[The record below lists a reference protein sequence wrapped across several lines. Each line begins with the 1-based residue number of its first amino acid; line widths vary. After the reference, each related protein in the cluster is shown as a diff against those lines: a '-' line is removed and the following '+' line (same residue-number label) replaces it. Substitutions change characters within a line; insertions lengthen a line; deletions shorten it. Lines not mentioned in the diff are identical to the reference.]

1 MDHLFASAR
10 FKLSSDSMQVYLAQ
24 PRGFCAGVQRAI
36 DIVEGALEKFGTP
49 IYVRHEIIH
58 NRFVVDQLKA
68 KGVVFVDEIDE
79 IPDGSITIFS
89 AHGVS
94 DKVENEASERELPV
108 IDATCPLVKKVH
120 LQVAKFEKLECEIVL
135 IGHRGHPEVEGT
147 AGRTES
153 PVHIVANSVEVEQLE
168 IQNPENVAYV
178 TQTTLSVDDAQETID
193 ALRSRFPAIK
203 RPSTDDICFASQNRQ
218 QAVRELAQHVD
229 LVLVIGAA
237 NSSNSNRLVEIGRK
251 AGVPSFLIETPEQ
264 IDVDLLGTAER
275 VGLTAGASVPEELIE
290 IVIKRLQS
298 LRQTEVISV
307 QGVEENIQFKLPATL
322 LNSSQVAGFPVASS
336 T

>member
-1 MDHLFASAR
+1 
-10 FKLSSDSMQVYLAQ
+10 MQVYLAQ

-36 DIVEGALEKFGTP
+36 DIVEGALEKFGAP

-68 KGVVFVDEIDE
+68 KGVVFVDEIDD

-120 LQVAKFEKLECEIVL
+120 RQVAKFEKLGCEIVL

-147 AGRTES
+147 AGRS
-153 PVHIVANSVEVEQLE
+153 KSSVHIVTNSAEVEQLE
-168 IQNPENVAYV
+168 IQNPEKVAYV
-178 TQTTLSVDDAQETID
+178 TQTTLSVDDAQKTID
-193 ALRSRFPAIK
+193 ALRSKFPAIK
-203 RPSTDDICFASQNRQ
+203 SPSTDDICFASQNRQ

-264 IDVDLLGTAER
+264 IDVELLGTAER

-290 IVIKRLQS
+290 IVIERLQN
-298 LRQTEVISV
+298 LRQLEVISA

>member
-1 MDHLFASAR
+1 
-10 FKLSSDSMQVYLAQ
+10 MQVYLAQ
-24 PRGFCAGVQRAI
+24 PRGFCAGVRRAI
-36 DIVEGALEKFGTP
+36 DIVEGALEKFGAP

-68 KGVVFVDEIDE
+68 KGVVFVDEIDD

-120 LQVAKFEKLECEIVL
+120 LQVAKFEKLGCEIVL

-147 AGRTES
+147 AGRS
-153 PVHIVANSVEVEQLE
+153 KSSVHIVANSAEVEQLE
-168 IQNPENVAYV
+168 IQNPEKVAYV
-178 TQTTLSVDDAQETID
+178 TQTTLSVDDTQKTID
-193 ALRSRFPAIK
+193 VLRSKFPAIK
-203 RPSTDDICFASQNRQ
+203 SPSTDDICFASQNRQ

-229 LVLVIGAA
+229 LVLVIGAT
-237 NSSNSNRLVEIGRK
+237 NSSNSNRLVDIGRK

-298 LRQTEVISV
+298 LRQTEVISA

-322 LNSSQVAGFPVASS
+322 LNSSQEAGFPVASS

>member
-1 MDHLFASAR
+1 
-10 FKLSSDSMQVYLAQ
+10 MQVYLAQ
-24 PRGFCAGVQRAI
+24 PRGFCAGVRRAI
-36 DIVEGALEKFGTP
+36 DIVEGALEKFGAP

-68 KGVVFVDEIDE
+68 KGVVFVDEIDD

-120 LQVAKFEKLECEIVL
+120 LQVAKFEKLGCEIVL

-147 AGRTES
+147 AGRS
-153 PVHIVANSVEVEQLE
+153 KSSVHIVANSAEVEQLE
-168 IQNPENVAYV
+168 IQNPEKVAYV
-178 TQTTLSVDDAQETID
+178 TQTTLSVDDAQKTID
-193 ALRSRFPAIK
+193 ALRSKFPAIK
-203 RPSTDDICFASQNRQ
+203 SPFTDDICFASQNRQ

-229 LVLVIGAA
+229 LILVIGAA
-237 NSSNSNRLVEIGRK
+237 NSSNSNRLVDIGRK

-298 LRQTEVISV
+298 LRQIEVISA

-322 LNSSQVAGFPVASS
+322 LNSSQEAGFPVASS

>member
-1 MDHLFASAR
+1 
-10 FKLSSDSMQVYLAQ
+10 MQVYLAQ

-36 DIVEGALEKFGTP
+36 DIVEGALEKFGAP

-68 KGVVFVDEIDE
+68 KGVVFVDEIDD

-120 LQVAKFEKLECEIVL
+120 RQVAKFEKLGCEIVL

-147 AGRTES
+147 AGRS
-153 PVHIVANSVEVEQLE
+153 KSSVHIVTNSAEVEQLE
-168 IQNPENVAYV
+168 IQNPEKVAYV
-178 TQTTLSVDDAQETID
+178 TQTTLSVDDAQKTID
-193 ALRSRFPAIK
+193 ALRSKFPAIK
-203 RPSTDDICFASQNRQ
+203 SPSTDDICFASQNRQ

-264 IDVDLLGTAER
+264 IDVELLGTAER

-290 IVIKRLQS
+290 IVIKRLQN
-298 LRQTEVISV
+298 LRQLEVISA

-322 LNSSQVAGFPVASS
+322 LNASQKVEFPVASS

>member
-1 MDHLFASAR
+1 
-10 FKLSSDSMQVYLAQ
+10 MQVYLAQ

-36 DIVEGALEKFGTP
+36 DIVEGALEKFGAP

-68 KGVVFVDEIDE
+68 KGVVFVDKIDD

-120 LQVAKFEKLECEIVL
+120 RQVAKFEKLGCEIVL

-147 AGRTES
+147 AGRS
-153 PVHIVANSVEVEQLE
+153 KSSVHIVTNSAEVEQLE
-168 IQNPENVAYV
+168 IQNPEKVAYV
-178 TQTTLSVDDAQETID
+178 TQTTLSVDDAQKTID
-193 ALRSRFPAIK
+193 ALRSKFPAIK
-203 RPSTDDICFASQNRQ
+203 SPSTDDICFASQNRQ

-264 IDVDLLGTAER
+264 IDVELLGTAER

-290 IVIKRLQS
+290 IVIKRLQN
-298 LRQTEVISV
+298 LRQLEVISA

-322 LNSSQVAGFPVASS
+322 LNASQKVEFPVVRS

>member
-1 MDHLFASAR
+1 M
-10 FKLSSDSMQVYLAQ
+10 
-24 PRGFCAGVQRAI
+24 
-36 DIVEGALEKFGTP
+36 
-49 IYVRHEIIH
+49 
-58 NRFVVDQLKA
+58 KA
-68 KGVVFVDEIDE
+68 KGAVFVDEIDD

-120 LQVAKFEKLECEIVL
+120 RQVAKFEKLGCEIVL

-147 AGRTES
+147 AGRS
-153 PVHIVANSVEVEQLE
+153 KSSVHIVANSAEVEQLE
-168 IQNPENVAYV
+168 IQNSEKVAYV
-178 TQTTLSVDDAQETID
+178 TQTTLSVDDTQKTID
-193 ALRSRFPAIK
+193 ALRSKFPAIK
-203 RPSTDDICFASQNRQ
+203 SPSTDDICFASQNRQ

-290 IVIKRLQS
+290 IVIERLQH
-298 LRQTEVISV
+298 LRQIKVIPAK
-307 QGVEENIQFKLPATL
+307 GVEENIQFKLPATL
-322 LNSSQVAGFPVASS
+322 LNASQVAGFPVAGS

>member
-1 MDHLFASAR
+1 
-10 FKLSSDSMQVYLAQ
+10 MQVYLAQ
-24 PRGFCAGVQRAI
+24 PRGFCAGVRRAI
-36 DIVEGALEKFGTP
+36 DIVEGALEKFGAP

-68 KGVVFVDEIDE
+68 KGVVFVDEIDD

-120 LQVAKFEKLECEIVL
+120 LQVAKFEKLGCEIVL

-147 AGRTES
+147 AGRS
-153 PVHIVANSVEVEQLE
+153 KSSVHIVANSAEVEQLE
-168 IQNPENVAYV
+168 IQNPEKVAYV
-178 TQTTLSVDDAQETID
+178 TQTTLSVDDTQKTID
-193 ALRSRFPAIK
+193 VLRSKFPAIK
-203 RPSTDDICFASQNRQ
+203 SPSTDDICFASQNRQ

-237 NSSNSNRLVEIGRK
+237 NSSNSNRLVDIGRK

-298 LRQTEVISV
+298 LRQTEVISA
-307 QGVEENIQFKLPATL
+307 QGVEEKIQFKLPATL
-322 LNSSQVAGFPVASS
+322 LNSSQEAGFPVASS

>member
-1 MDHLFASAR
+1 
-10 FKLSSDSMQVYLAQ
+10 MQVYLAQ
-24 PRGFCAGVQRAI
+24 PRGFCAGVRRAI
-36 DIVEGALEKFGTP
+36 DIVEGALEKFGAP

-120 LQVAKFEKLECEIVL
+120 LQVAKFEKLGCEIVL

-147 AGRTES
+147 AGRS
-153 PVHIVANSVEVEQLE
+153 KSSVHIVANSAEVEQLE
-168 IQNPENVAYV
+168 IQNPEKVAYV
-178 TQTTLSVDDAQETID
+178 TQTTLSVDDTQKTID
-193 ALRSRFPAIK
+193 VLRSKFPAIK
-203 RPSTDDICFASQNRQ
+203 SPSTDDICFASQNRQ
-218 QAVRELAQHVD
+218 QAVRELAHHVD
-229 LVLVIGAA
+229 LVLVIGAT
-237 NSSNSNRLVEIGRK
+237 NSSNSNRLVDIGRK

-290 IVIKRLQS
+290 IVIKRLQG
-298 LRQTEVISV
+298 LRQTEVISA

>member
-1 MDHLFASAR
+1 
-10 FKLSSDSMQVYLAQ
+10 MQVYLAQ
-24 PRGFCAGVQRAI
+24 PRGFCAGVRRAI
-36 DIVEGALEKFGTP
+36 DIVEGALEKFGAP

-68 KGVVFVDEIDE
+68 KGVVFVDQIDD

-94 DKVENEASERELPV
+94 DKVEHEASERELPV

-120 LQVAKFEKLECEIVL
+120 LQVAKFEKLGCEIVL

-147 AGRTES
+147 AGRS
-153 PVHIVANSVEVEQLE
+153 KSSVHIVANSAEVEQLE
-168 IQNPENVAYV
+168 IQNPEKVAYV
-178 TQTTLSVDDAQETID
+178 TQTTLSVDDTQKTID
-193 ALRSRFPAIK
+193 VLRSKFPAIK
-203 RPSTDDICFASQNRQ
+203 SPSTDDICFASQNRQ

-229 LVLVIGAA
+229 LILVIGAA
-237 NSSNSNRLVEIGRK
+237 NSSNSNRLVDIGRK

-290 IVIKRLQS
+290 IVIKRLQG
-298 LRQTEVISV
+298 LRQTEVISA

>member
-1 MDHLFASAR
+1 
-10 FKLSSDSMQVYLAQ
+10 MQVYLAQ

-36 DIVEGALEKFGTP
+36 DIVEGALEKFGAP

-68 KGVVFVDEIDE
+68 KGVVFVDEIDD

-120 LQVAKFEKLECEIVL
+120 RQVAKFEKLGCEIVL

-147 AGRTES
+147 AGRS
-153 PVHIVANSVEVEQLE
+153 KSSVHIVTNSAEVEQLE
-168 IQNPENVAYV
+168 IQNPEKVAYV
-178 TQTTLSVDDAQETID
+178 TQTTLSVDDAQKTID
-193 ALRSRFPAIK
+193 ALRSKFPAIK
-203 RPSTDDICFASQNRQ
+203 SPSTDDICFASQNRQ

-264 IDVDLLGTAER
+264 IDVELLGTAER

-290 IVIKRLQS
+290 IVIERLQN
-298 LRQTEVISV
+298 LRQLEVISA

-322 LNSSQVAGFPVASS
+322 LNASQKVEFPVASS

>member
-1 MDHLFASAR
+1 
-10 FKLSSDSMQVYLAQ
+10 MQVYLAQ
-24 PRGFCAGVQRAI
+24 PRGFCAGVRRAI
-36 DIVEGALEKFGTP
+36 DIVEGALEKFGAP

-68 KGVVFVDEIDE
+68 KGVVFVDEIDD

-120 LQVAKFEKLECEIVL
+120 LQVAKFEKLGCEIVL

-147 AGRTES
+147 AGRS
-153 PVHIVANSVEVEQLE
+153 KSSVHIVANSAEVEQLE
-168 IQNPENVAYV
+168 IQNPEKVAHV
-178 TQTTLSVDDAQETID
+178 TQTTLSVDDAQKTID
-193 ALRSRFPAIK
+193 ALRSKFPAIK
-203 RPSTDDICFASQNRQ
+203 SPSTDDICFASQNRQ

-229 LVLVIGAA
+229 LVLVIGAT
-237 NSSNSNRLVEIGRK
+237 NSSNSNRLVDIGRK

-290 IVIKRLQS
+290 IVIERLQH
-298 LRQTEVISV
+298 LRQIEVIPAK
-307 QGVEENIQFKLPATL
+307 GVEENIQFKLPATL

>member
-1 MDHLFASAR
+1 
-10 FKLSSDSMQVYLAQ
+10 MQVYLAQ

-36 DIVEGALEKFGTP
+36 DIVEGALEKFGAP

-68 KGVVFVDEIDE
+68 KGVVFVDEIDD

-120 LQVAKFEKLECEIVL
+120 RQVAKFEKLGCEIVL

-147 AGRTES
+147 AGRS
-153 PVHIVANSVEVEQLE
+153 KSSVHIVTNSAEVEQLE
-168 IQNPENVAYV
+168 IQNPEKVAYV
-178 TQTTLSVDDAQETID
+178 TQTTLSVDDAQKTID
-193 ALRSRFPAIK
+193 ALRSKFPAIK
-203 RPSTDDICFASQNRQ
+203 SPSTDDICFASQNRQ

-264 IDVDLLGTAER
+264 IDVELLGTAER

-290 IVIKRLQS
+290 IVIKRLQN
-298 LRQTEVISV
+298 LRQLEVISA

-322 LNSSQVAGFPVASS
+322 LNASQKVEFPVVRS

>member
-1 MDHLFASAR
+1 
-10 FKLSSDSMQVYLAQ
+10 MQVYLAQ

-36 DIVEGALEKFGTP
+36 DIVEGALEKFGPP
-49 IYVRHEIIH
+49 IYVRHEIVH

-68 KGVVFVDEIDE
+68 KGVVFVDEIDD

-120 LQVAKFEKLECEIVL
+120 RQVAKFENLGCEIVL

-153 PVHIVANSVEVEQLE
+153 PVHVVTNSAEVEQLE
-168 IQNPENVAYV
+168 IQNPEKVAYV
-178 TQTTLSVDDAQETID
+178 TQTTLSVDDAQKTID
-193 ALRSRFPAIK
+193 ALRSKFPAIK
-203 RPSTDDICFASQNRQ
+203 SPSTDDICFASQNRQ

-237 NSSNSNRLVEIGRK
+237 NSSNSNRLVEIGRN

-290 IVIKRLQS
+290 FVIKRLQS
-298 LRQTEVISV
+298 LRQTEVISA

-322 LNSSQVAGFPVASS
+322 LDSSQEAGFPVASS
-336 T
+336 A

>member
-1 MDHLFASAR
+1 
-10 FKLSSDSMQVYLAQ
+10 MQVYLAQ
-24 PRGFCAGVQRAI
+24 PRGFCAGVRRAI
-36 DIVEGALEKFGTP
+36 DIVEGALEKFGAP

-68 KGVVFVDEIDE
+68 KGVVFVDEIDD

-120 LQVAKFEKLECEIVL
+120 LQVAKFEKLGCEIVL

-147 AGRTES
+147 AGRS
-153 PVHIVANSVEVEQLE
+153 KSSVHIVANSAEVEQLE
-168 IQNPENVAYV
+168 IQNPEKVAYV
-178 TQTTLSVDDAQETID
+178 TQTTLSVDDTQKTIN
-193 ALRSRFPAIK
+193 ALRSKFPAIK
-203 RPSTDDICFASQNRQ
+203 SPSTDDICFASQNRQ

-229 LVLVIGAA
+229 LVLVIGAT
-237 NSSNSNRLVEIGRK
+237 NSSNSNRLVDIGRK
-251 AGVPSFLIETPEQ
+251 AGVPSLLIETPEQ

-298 LRQTEVISV
+298 LRQIEVISA

>member
-1 MDHLFASAR
+1 
-10 FKLSSDSMQVYLAQ
+10 MQVYLAQ
-24 PRGFCAGVQRAI
+24 PRGFCAGVRRAI
-36 DIVEGALEKFGTP
+36 DIVEGALKKFGAP

-58 NRFVVDQLKA
+58 NRFVIDQLKA
-68 KGVVFVDEIDE
+68 KGVVFVDEIDD

-120 LQVAKFEKLECEIVL
+120 LQVAKFEKLGCEIVL

-153 PVHIVANSVEVEQLE
+153 PVHIVANSAEVEQLE
-168 IQNPENVAYV
+168 IQNPEKVAYV
-178 TQTTLSVDDAQETID
+178 TQTTLSVDDTQKTID
-193 ALRSRFPAIK
+193 ALRSKFPAIK
-203 RPSTDDICFASQNRQ
+203 SPSTDDICFASQNRQ

-229 LVLVIGAA
+229 LVLVIGAT
-237 NSSNSNRLVEIGRK
+237 NSSNSNRLVDIGRK

-298 LRQTEVISV
+298 LRQTEVISA
-307 QGVEENIQFKLPATL
+307 QGVEENVQFKLPATL
-322 LNSSQVAGFPVASS
+322 LNSSQEAGFPVASS

>member
-1 MDHLFASAR
+1 
-10 FKLSSDSMQVYLAQ
+10 MQVYLAQ

-36 DIVEGALEKFGTP
+36 DIVEGALEKFGAP

-68 KGVVFVDEIDE
+68 KGVVFVDEIDD

-120 LQVAKFEKLECEIVL
+120 LQVAKFEKLGCEIVL

-147 AGRTES
+147 AGRS
-153 PVHIVANSVEVEQLE
+153 KSSVHIVTNSAEVEQLE
-168 IQNPENVAYV
+168 IQNPEKVAYV
-178 TQTTLSVDDAQETID
+178 TQTTLSVDDAQKTID
-193 ALRSRFPAIK
+193 ALRSKFPAIK
-203 RPSTDDICFASQNRQ
+203 SPSTDDICFASQNRQ

-264 IDVDLLGTAER
+264 IDVELLGTAER

-290 IVIKRLQS
+290 IVIKRLQN
-298 LRQTEVISV
+298 LRQLEVISA

-322 LNSSQVAGFPVASS
+322 LNASQKVEFPVVRS

>member
-1 MDHLFASAR
+1 
-10 FKLSSDSMQVYLAQ
+10 MQVYLAQ

-36 DIVEGALEKFGTP
+36 DIVEGALEKFGAP

-68 KGVVFVDEIDE
+68 KGVVFVDEIDD

-120 LQVAKFEKLECEIVL
+120 LQVAKFEKLGCEIVL

-147 AGRTES
+147 AGRS
-153 PVHIVANSVEVEQLE
+153 KSSVHIVANSAEVEQLE
-168 IQNPENVAYV
+168 IQNPEKVAYV
-178 TQTTLSVDDAQETID
+178 TQTTLSVDDTQKTID
-193 ALRSRFPAIK
+193 VLRSKFPAIK
-203 RPSTDDICFASQNRQ
+203 SPSTDDICFASQNRQ
-218 QAVRELAQHVD
+218 QAVRELAHHVD

-237 NSSNSNRLVEIGRK
+237 NSSNSNRLVDIGRK

-298 LRQTEVISV
+298 LRQIEVISA

-322 LNSSQVAGFPVASS
+322 LNSSQVVGFPVASS

>member
-1 MDHLFASAR
+1 
-10 FKLSSDSMQVYLAQ
+10 MQVYLAQ
-24 PRGFCAGVQRAI
+24 PRGFCAGVRRAI
-36 DIVEGALEKFGTP
+36 DIVEGALKKFGPP

-68 KGVVFVDEIDE
+68 KGVVFVDEIDD

-120 LQVAKFEKLECEIVL
+120 RQVAKFGKLECEIVL

-147 AGRTES
+147 AGRAKS
-153 PVHIVANSVEVEQLE
+153 PVHVVENSAEVEQLE
-168 IQNPENVAYV
+168 FQNPEKVAFV
-178 TQTTLSVDDAQETID
+178 TQTTLSVDDAQKTID
-193 ALRSRFPAIK
+193 TLRSKYPAIK
-203 RPSTDDICFASQNRQ
+203 SPSTDDICFASQNRQ
-218 QAVRELAQHVD
+218 QAVRELAQYVD

-237 NSSNSNRLVEIGRK
+237 NSSNSNRLVDIGRN

-264 IDVDLLGTAER
+264 IDVELLGTAER
-275 VGLTAGASVPEELIE
+275 VGLTAGASVPEELID
-290 IVIKRLQS
+290 IVIERLQH
-298 LRQTEVISV
+298 LKQIEVISA
-307 QGVEENIQFKLPATL
+307 QGTEENIQFKLPATL
-322 LNSSQVAGFPVASS
+322 LNASQEAGFPVASS

>member
-1 MDHLFASAR
+1 
-10 FKLSSDSMQVYLAQ
+10 MQVYLAQ
-24 PRGFCAGVQRAI
+24 PRGFCAGVRRAI
-36 DIVEGALEKFGTP
+36 DIVEGALKKFGPP

-68 KGVVFVDEIDE
+68 KGVVFVDEIDD

-120 LQVAKFEKLECEIVL
+120 RQVAKFGKLKCEIVL

-147 AGRTES
+147 TGRAKT
-153 PVHIVANSVEVEQLE
+153 PVHVVTNSAEVEQLE
-168 IQNPENVAYV
+168 IQNPEKVAFV
-178 TQTTLSVDDAQETID
+178 TQTTLSVDDAQKTID
-193 ALRSRFPAIK
+193 TLRSKYPAIK
-203 RPSTDDICFASQNRQ
+203 SPSTNDICFASQNRQ
-218 QAVRELAQHVD
+218 QAVRELAQYVD

-237 NSSNSNRLVEIGRK
+237 NSSNSNRLVDTGRK

-264 IDVDLLGTAER
+264 IDVELLGTAER

-290 IVIKRLQS
+290 IVIERLQN
-298 LRQTEVISV
+298 LKQIEVISA
-307 QGVEENIQFKLPATL
+307 QGTEENIQFKLPATL
-322 LNSSQVAGFPVASS
+322 LNASREAGFPVASS

>member
-1 MDHLFASAR
+1 
-10 FKLSSDSMQVYLAQ
+10 MQVYLAQ

-36 DIVEGALEKFGTP
+36 DIVEGALEKFGAP

-68 KGVVFVDEIDE
+68 KGVVFVDEIDD

-120 LQVAKFEKLECEIVL
+120 RQVAKFEKLGCEIVL

-147 AGRTES
+147 AGRS
-153 PVHIVANSVEVEQLE
+153 KSSVHVVTNSAEVEQLE
-168 IQNPENVAYV
+168 IQNPEKVAYV
-178 TQTTLSVDDAQETID
+178 TQTTLSVDDAQKTID
-193 ALRSRFPAIK
+193 ALRSKFPAIK
-203 RPSTDDICFASQNRQ
+203 SPSTDDICFASQNRQ

-264 IDVDLLGTAER
+264 IDVELLGTAER

-290 IVIKRLQS
+290 IVIERLQN
-298 LRQTEVISV
+298 LRQLEVISA

-322 LNSSQVAGFPVASS
+322 LNASQKVEFPVVRS

>member
-1 MDHLFASAR
+1 
-10 FKLSSDSMQVYLAQ
+10 MQVYLAQ
-24 PRGFCAGVQRAI
+24 PRGFCAGVRRAI
-36 DIVEGALEKFGTP
+36 DIVEGALEKFGAP

-68 KGVVFVDEIDE
+68 KGVVFVDEIDD

-153 PVHIVANSVEVEQLE
+153 PVHIVANSAEVEQLE
-168 IQNPENVAYV
+168 IQNPEKVAYV
-178 TQTTLSVDDAQETID
+178 TQTTLSVDDTQKTID
-193 ALRSRFPAIK
+193 VLRSKFPAIK
-203 RPSTDDICFASQNRQ
+203 SPSTDDICFASQNRQ

-237 NSSNSNRLVEIGRK
+237 NSSNSNRLVDIGRK

-298 LRQTEVISV
+298 LRQIEVISA

>member
-1 MDHLFASAR
+1 
-10 FKLSSDSMQVYLAQ
+10 MQVYLAQ

-36 DIVEGALEKFGTP
+36 DIVEGALEKFGPP
-49 IYVRHEIIH
+49 IYVRHEIVH
-58 NRFVVDQLKA
+58 NRFVVDRLKA
-68 KGVVFVDEIDE
+68 KGVVFVDEIDD

-94 DKVENEASERELPV
+94 DKVEKEASERELPV
-108 IDATCPLVKKVH
+108 IDSTCPLVKKVH
-120 LQVAKFEKLECEIVL
+120 RQVAKFEKMEGEIVL

-147 AGRTES
+147 AGRAKN
-153 PVHIVANSVEVEQLE
+153 PVHVVVNSAEVEQLE
-168 IQNPENVAYV
+168 IQNPEKVAFV
-178 TQTTLSVDDAQETID
+178 TQTTLSVDDTQKTID
-193 ALRSRFPAIK
+193 ALRRKFPAIK
-203 RPSTDDICFASQNRQ
+203 SPSTGDICFASQNRQ

-237 NSSNSNRLVEIGRK
+237 NSSNSNRLVDIGRK

-264 IDVDLLGTAER
+264 IDVALLGTAER

-290 IVIKRLQS
+290 IVIERLQN
-298 LRQTEVISV
+298 LRQIEVIQSP
-307 QGVEENIQFKLPATL
+307 GVEETIQFKLPATL
-322 LNSSQVAGFPVASS
+322 LDSSLEVEFTVASS

>member
-1 MDHLFASAR
+1 
-10 FKLSSDSMQVYLAQ
+10 MQVYLAQ
-24 PRGFCAGVQRAI
+24 PRGFCAGVRRAI
-36 DIVEGALEKFGTP
+36 DIVEGALEKFGAP

-68 KGVVFVDEIDE
+68 KGVVFVDEIDD

-120 LQVAKFEKLECEIVL
+120 LQVAKFEKLGCEIVL

-147 AGRTES
+147 AGRS
-153 PVHIVANSVEVEQLE
+153 KSSVHIVANSAEVEQLE
-168 IQNPENVAYV
+168 IQNSEKVAYV
-178 TQTTLSVDDAQETID
+178 TQTTLSVDDTQKTID
-193 ALRSRFPAIK
+193 ALRSKFPAIK
-203 RPSTDDICFASQNRQ
+203 SPSTDDICFASQNRQ

-290 IVIKRLQS
+290 IVIERLQH
-298 LRQTEVISV
+298 LRQIKVIPAK
-307 QGVEENIQFKLPATL
+307 GVEENIQFKLPATL
-322 LNSSQVAGFPVASS
+322 LNASQVAGFPVAGS

>member
-1 MDHLFASAR
+1 
-10 FKLSSDSMQVYLAQ
+10 MQVYLAQ
-24 PRGFCAGVQRAI
+24 PRGFCAGVRRAI
-36 DIVEGALEKFGTP
+36 DIVEGALKKFGPP

-68 KGVVFVDEIDE
+68 KGVVFVDEIDD

-120 LQVAKFEKLECEIVL
+120 LQVAKFEKLGCEIVL

-147 AGRTES
+147 AGRS
-153 PVHIVANSVEVEQLE
+153 KSSVHIVANSAEVEQLE
-168 IQNPENVAYV
+168 IQNPEKVAYV
-178 TQTTLSVDDAQETID
+178 TQTTLSVDDTQKTID
-193 ALRSRFPAIK
+193 VLRSKFPAIK
-203 RPSTDDICFASQNRQ
+203 SPSTDDICFASQNRQ

-229 LVLVIGAA
+229 LVLVIGAT
-237 NSSNSNRLVEIGRK
+237 NSSNSNRLVDIGRK

-298 LRQTEVISV
+298 LRQIEVISA

>member
-1 MDHLFASAR
+1 
-10 FKLSSDSMQVYLAQ
+10 MQVYLAQ
-24 PRGFCAGVQRAI
+24 PRGFCAGVRRAI
-36 DIVEGALEKFGTP
+36 DIVEGALEKFGAP

-68 KGVVFVDEIDE
+68 KGVVFVDEIDD

-120 LQVAKFEKLECEIVL
+120 LQVAKFEKLGCEIVL

-147 AGRTES
+147 AGRS
-153 PVHIVANSVEVEQLE
+153 KSSVHIVANSAEVEQLE
-168 IQNPENVAYV
+168 IQNPEKVAYV
-178 TQTTLSVDDAQETID
+178 TQTTLSVDDTQKTID
-193 ALRSRFPAIK
+193 ALRSKFPAIK
-203 RPSTDDICFASQNRQ
+203 SPSTDDICFASQNRQ

-237 NSSNSNRLVEIGRK
+237 NSSNSNRLVDIGRK

-290 IVIKRLQS
+290 IVIKRLQN
-298 LRQTEVISV
+298 LRQLEVISA

>member
-1 MDHLFASAR
+1 
-10 FKLSSDSMQVYLAQ
+10 MQVYLAQ
-24 PRGFCAGVQRAI
+24 PRGFCAGVRRAI
-36 DIVEGALEKFGTP
+36 DIVEGALEKFGAP

-68 KGVVFVDEIDE
+68 KGVVFVDEIDD

-120 LQVAKFEKLECEIVL
+120 LQVAKFEKLGCEIVL

-147 AGRTES
+147 AGRS
-153 PVHIVANSVEVEQLE
+153 KSSVHIVANSAEVEQLE
-168 IQNPENVAYV
+168 IQNSEKVAYV
-178 TQTTLSVDDAQETID
+178 TQTTLSVDDTQKTID
-193 ALRSRFPAIK
+193 VLRSKFPAIK
-203 RPSTDDICFASQNRQ
+203 SPSTDDICFASQNRQ

-229 LVLVIGAA
+229 LILVIGAA
-237 NSSNSNRLVEIGRK
+237 NSSNSNRLVDIGRK
-251 AGVPSFLIETPEQ
+251 AGVLSFLIETPEQ

-298 LRQTEVISV
+298 LRQTEVISA
-307 QGVEENIQFKLPATL
+307 QGVEEKIQFKLPATL
-322 LNSSQVAGFPVASS
+322 LNSSQEAGFPVASS

>member
-1 MDHLFASAR
+1 
-10 FKLSSDSMQVYLAQ
+10 MQVYLAQ
-24 PRGFCAGVQRAI
+24 PRGFCAGVRRAI
-36 DIVEGALEKFGTP
+36 DIVEGALEKFGAP

-68 KGVVFVDEIDE
+68 KGVVFVDEIDD

-120 LQVAKFEKLECEIVL
+120 LQVAKFEKLGCEIVL

-147 AGRTES
+147 AGRS
-153 PVHIVANSVEVEQLE
+153 KSSVHIVANSAEVEQLE
-168 IQNPENVAYV
+168 IQNSEKVAYV
-178 TQTTLSVDDAQETID
+178 TQTTLSVDDTQKTID
-193 ALRSRFPAIK
+193 VLRSKFPAIK
-203 RPSTDDICFASQNRQ
+203 SPSTDDICFASQNRQ

-229 LVLVIGAA
+229 LILVIGAA
-237 NSSNSNRLVEIGRK
+237 NSSNSNRLVDIGRK
-251 AGVPSFLIETPEQ
+251 AGVLSFLIETPEQ

-298 LRQTEVISV
+298 LRQIEVISA

-322 LNSSQVAGFPVASS
+322 LNSSQEAGFPVASS

>member
-1 MDHLFASAR
+1 
-10 FKLSSDSMQVYLAQ
+10 MQVYLAQ

-36 DIVEGALEKFGTP
+36 DIVEGALEKFGAP

-68 KGVVFVDEIDE
+68 KGVVFVDEIDD

-153 PVHIVANSVEVEQLE
+153 PVHIVANSAEVEQLE
-168 IQNPENVAYV
+168 IQNPEKVAYV
-178 TQTTLSVDDAQETID
+178 TQTTLSVDDAQKTID
-193 ALRSRFPAIK
+193 ALRSKFPAIK
-203 RPSTDDICFASQNRQ
+203 SPSTDDICFASQNRQ

-290 IVIKRLQS
+290 IVIERLQH
-298 LRQTEVISV
+298 LRQIKVI
-307 QGVEENIQFKLPATL
+307 QAKGVEENIQFKLPATL
-322 LNSSQVAGFPVASS
+322 LNASQVAGFPVASS

>member
-1 MDHLFASAR
+1 
-10 FKLSSDSMQVYLAQ
+10 MQVYLAQ
-24 PRGFCAGVQRAI
+24 PRGFCAGVRRAI
-36 DIVEGALEKFGTP
+36 DIVEGALEKFGAP

-120 LQVAKFEKLECEIVL
+120 LQVAKFEKLGFEIVL

-147 AGRTES
+147 AGRSKS
-153 PVHIVANSVEVEQLE
+153 PVHIVANSAEVEQLE
-168 IQNPENVAYV
+168 IQNPEKVAHV
-178 TQTTLSVDDAQETID
+178 TQTTLSVDDAQKTID
-193 ALRSRFPAIK
+193 ALRSKFPAIK
-203 RPSTDDICFASQNRQ
+203 SPSTDDICFASQNRQ
-218 QAVRELAQHVD
+218 QAVRELAQHVN
-229 LVLVIGAA
+229 LVLVIGAT
-237 NSSNSNRLVEIGRK
+237 NSSNSNRLVDIGRK

-298 LRQTEVISV
+298 LRQIEVISA
-307 QGVEENIQFKLPATL
+307 QGVEEKIQFKLPATL
-322 LNSSQVAGFPVASS
+322 LNSSQEAGFPVASS
-336 T
+336 I

>member
-1 MDHLFASAR
+1 
-10 FKLSSDSMQVYLAQ
+10 MQVYLAQ
-24 PRGFCAGVQRAI
+24 PRGFCAGVRRAI
-36 DIVEGALEKFGTP
+36 DIVEGALEKFGAP

-68 KGVVFVDEIDE
+68 KGVVFVDEIDD

-120 LQVAKFEKLECEIVL
+120 LQVAKFEKLGCEIVL

-147 AGRTES
+147 AGRS
-153 PVHIVANSVEVEQLE
+153 KSSVHIVANSAEVEQLE
-168 IQNPENVAYV
+168 IQNPEKVAYV
-178 TQTTLSVDDAQETID
+178 TQTTLSVDDTQKTID
-193 ALRSRFPAIK
+193 ALRSKFPAIK
-203 RPSTDDICFASQNRQ
+203 SPSTDDICFASQNRQ
-218 QAVRELAQHVD
+218 QAVRELAHHVD

-237 NSSNSNRLVEIGRK
+237 NSSNSNRLVDIGRK

-290 IVIKRLQS
+290 IVIERLQH
-298 LRQTEVISV
+298 LRQIEVIPAK
-307 QGVEENIQFKLPATL
+307 GVEENIQFKLPATL

>member
-1 MDHLFASAR
+1 
-10 FKLSSDSMQVYLAQ
+10 MQVYLAQ
-24 PRGFCAGVQRAI
+24 PRGFCAGVRRAI
-36 DIVEGALEKFGTP
+36 DIVEGALKKFGPP

-68 KGVVFVDEIDE
+68 KGVVFVDEIDD

-120 LQVAKFEKLECEIVL
+120 RQVAKFGKLECEIVL

-147 AGRTES
+147 AGRAKT
-153 PVHIVANSVEVEQLE
+153 PVHVVTNSAEVEQLE
-168 IQNPENVAYV
+168 IQNPEKVAFV
-178 TQTTLSVDDAQETID
+178 TQTTLSVDDAQKTID
-193 ALRSRFPAIK
+193 ALRSKYPAIK
-203 RPSTDDICFASQNRQ
+203 SPSTDDICFASQNRQ
-218 QAVRELAQHVD
+218 QAVRELAQYVD

-237 NSSNSNRLVEIGRK
+237 NSSNSNRLVDIGRN

-290 IVIKRLQS
+290 IVIERLQN
-298 LRQTEVISV
+298 LKQIEVISA
-307 QGVEENIQFKLPATL
+307 QGTEENIQFKLPATL
-322 LNSSQVAGFPVASS
+322 LNALQEAGFPVASS

>member
-1 MDHLFASAR
+1 
-10 FKLSSDSMQVYLAQ
+10 MQVYLAQ
-24 PRGFCAGVQRAI
+24 PRGFCAGVRRAI
-36 DIVEGALEKFGTP
+36 DIVEGALEKFGAP

-68 KGVVFVDEIDE
+68 KGVVFVDEIDD

-120 LQVAKFEKLECEIVL
+120 LQVAKFEKLGCEVVL

-147 AGRTES
+147 AGRS
-153 PVHIVANSVEVEQLE
+153 KSSVHIVVNSAEVEQLE
-168 IQNPENVAYV
+168 IQNPEKVAYV
-178 TQTTLSVDDAQETID
+178 TQTTLSVDDTQKTID
-193 ALRSRFPAIK
+193 VLRSKFPAIK
-203 RPSTDDICFASQNRQ
+203 SPSTDDICFASQNRQ

-229 LVLVIGAA
+229 LILVIGAA
-237 NSSNSNRLVEIGRK
+237 NSSNSNRLVDIGRK

-264 IDVDLLGTAER
+264 IDVDLLGTAEQ

-298 LRQTEVISV
+298 LRQIEVISAK
-307 QGVEENIQFKLPATL
+307 GVEENIQFKLPATL

>member
-1 MDHLFASAR
+1 
-10 FKLSSDSMQVYLAQ
+10 MQVYLAQ
-24 PRGFCAGVQRAI
+24 PRGFCAGVRRAI
-36 DIVEGALEKFGTP
+36 DIVEGALEKFGAP

-68 KGVVFVDEIDE
+68 KGAVFVDEIDD

-120 LQVAKFEKLECEIVL
+120 RQVAKFEKLGCEIVL

-147 AGRTES
+147 AGRS
-153 PVHIVANSVEVEQLE
+153 KSSVHIVANSAEVEQLE
-168 IQNPENVAYV
+168 IQNSEKVAYV
-178 TQTTLSVDDAQETID
+178 TQTTLSVDDTQKTID
-193 ALRSRFPAIK
+193 ALRSKFPAIK
-203 RPSTDDICFASQNRQ
+203 SPSTDDICFASQNRQ

-290 IVIKRLQS
+290 IVIERLQH
-298 LRQTEVISV
+298 LRQIKVIPAK
-307 QGVEENIQFKLPATL
+307 GVEENIQFKLPATL
-322 LNSSQVAGFPVASS
+322 LNASQVAGFPVAGS

>member
-1 MDHLFASAR
+1 
-10 FKLSSDSMQVYLAQ
+10 MQVYLAQ

-36 DIVEGALEKFGTP
+36 DIVEGALEKFGAP

-68 KGVVFVDEIDE
+68 KGVVFVDEIDD

-120 LQVAKFEKLECEIVL
+120 RQVAKFEKLGCEIVL

-147 AGRTES
+147 AGRS
-153 PVHIVANSVEVEQLE
+153 KSSVHIVTNSAEVEQLE
-168 IQNPENVAYV
+168 IQNPEKVAYV
-178 TQTTLSVDDAQETID
+178 TQTTLSVDDAQKTID
-193 ALRSRFPAIK
+193 ALRSKFPAIK
-203 RPSTDDICFASQNRQ
+203 SPSTDDICFASQNRQ

-264 IDVDLLGTAER
+264 IDVELLGTAER

-290 IVIKRLQS
+290 IVIKRLQN
-298 LRQTEVISV
+298 LRQLEVISA

-322 LNSSQVAGFPVASS
+322 LNASQKVEFPVVQ
-336 T
+336 

>member
-1 MDHLFASAR
+1 
-10 FKLSSDSMQVYLAQ
+10 MQVYLAQ
-24 PRGFCAGVQRAI
+24 PRGFCAGVRRAI
-36 DIVEGALEKFGTP
+36 DIVEGALEKFGAP

-58 NRFVVDQLKA
+58 NRFVVDQLQA
-68 KGVVFVDEIDE
+68 KGVVFVDEIDD

-120 LQVAKFEKLECEIVL
+120 LQVAKFEKLGCEIVL

-147 AGRTES
+147 AGRS
-153 PVHIVANSVEVEQLE
+153 KSSVHIVANSAEVEQLE
-168 IQNPENVAYV
+168 IQNPEKVAYV
-178 TQTTLSVDDAQETID
+178 TQTTLSVDDTQKTID
-193 ALRSRFPAIK
+193 ALRSKFTAIK
-203 RPSTDDICFASQNRQ
+203 SPFTDDICFASQNRQ
-218 QAVRELAQHVD
+218 QAVRELVQHVD
-229 LVLVIGAA
+229 LILVIGAA
-237 NSSNSNRLVEIGRK
+237 NSSNSNRLVDIGRK

-290 IVIKRLQS
+290 IVIKRLQR
-298 LRQTEVISV
+298 LRQIEVISA

-322 LNSSQVAGFPVASS
+322 LNSSQEAGFPVASS

>member
-1 MDHLFASAR
+1 
-10 FKLSSDSMQVYLAQ
+10 MQVYLAQ

-36 DIVEGALEKFGTP
+36 DIVEGALEKFGAP

-68 KGVVFVDEIDE
+68 KGVVFVDEIDD

-120 LQVAKFEKLECEIVL
+120 RQVAKFEKLGCEIVL

-147 AGRTES
+147 AGRS
-153 PVHIVANSVEVEQLE
+153 KSSVHVVTNSAEVEQLE
-168 IQNPENVAYV
+168 IQNPEKVAYV
-178 TQTTLSVDDAQETID
+178 TQTTLSVDDAQKTID
-193 ALRSRFPAIK
+193 ALRSKFPAIK
-203 RPSTDDICFASQNRQ
+203 SPSTDDICFASQNRQ

-264 IDVDLLGTAER
+264 IDVELLGTAER

-290 IVIKRLQS
+290 IVIKRLQN
-298 LRQTEVISV
+298 LRQLEVISA

-322 LNSSQVAGFPVASS
+322 LNASQKVEFPVASS

>member
-1 MDHLFASAR
+1 
-10 FKLSSDSMQVYLAQ
+10 MQVYLAQ
-24 PRGFCAGVQRAI
+24 PRGFCAGVRRAI
-36 DIVEGALEKFGTP
+36 DIVEGALEKFGAP

-68 KGVVFVDEIDE
+68 KGVVFVDEIDD

-120 LQVAKFEKLECEIVL
+120 LQVAKFEKLGCEIVL

-147 AGRTES
+147 AGRS
-153 PVHIVANSVEVEQLE
+153 KSSVHIVANSAEVEQLE
-168 IQNPENVAYV
+168 IQNPEKVAYV
-178 TQTTLSVDDAQETID
+178 TQTTLSVDDTQKTIN
-193 ALRSRFPAIK
+193 ALRSKFPAIK
-203 RPSTDDICFASQNRQ
+203 SPSTDDICFASQNRQ

-229 LVLVIGAA
+229 LVLVIGAT
-237 NSSNSNRLVEIGRK
+237 NSSNSNRLVDIGRK

-298 LRQTEVISV
+298 LRQIEVISA

>member
-1 MDHLFASAR
+1 
-10 FKLSSDSMQVYLAQ
+10 MQVYLAQ
-24 PRGFCAGVQRAI
+24 PRGFCAGVRRAI
-36 DIVEGALEKFGTP
+36 DIVEGALEKFGAP

-68 KGVVFVDEIDE
+68 KGVVFVDEIDD

-153 PVHIVANSVEVEQLE
+153 PVHIVTNSAEVEQLE
-168 IQNPENVAYV
+168 IQNPEKVAYV
-178 TQTTLSVDDAQETID
+178 TQTTLSVDDTKKTID
-193 ALRSRFPAIK
+193 VLRSKFPAIK
-203 RPSTDDICFASQNRQ
+203 SPSTDDICFASQNRQ

-237 NSSNSNRLVEIGRK
+237 NSSNSNRLVDIGRK

>member
-1 MDHLFASAR
+1 
-10 FKLSSDSMQVYLAQ
+10 MQVYLAQ
-24 PRGFCAGVQRAI
+24 PRGFCAGVRRAI
-36 DIVEGALEKFGTP
+36 DIVEGALEKFGAP

-68 KGVVFVDEIDE
+68 KGVVFVDEIDD

-120 LQVAKFEKLECEIVL
+120 LQVAKFEKLGCEIVL

-147 AGRTES
+147 AGRS
-153 PVHIVANSVEVEQLE
+153 KSSVHIVANSAEVEQLE
-168 IQNPENVAYV
+168 IQNPEKVAYV
-178 TQTTLSVDDAQETID
+178 TQTTLSVDDTQKTID
-193 ALRSRFPAIK
+193 ALRSKFTAIK
-203 RPSTDDICFASQNRQ
+203 SPFTDDICFASQNRQ

-229 LVLVIGAA
+229 LILVIGAA
-237 NSSNSNRLVEIGRK
+237 NSSNSNRLVDIGRK

-290 IVIKRLQS
+290 IVIERLQH
-298 LRQTEVISV
+298 LRQIKVIPAK
-307 QGVEENIQFKLPATL
+307 GVEEKIQFKLPATL